1 MKKLLPALF
10 SMLLITGAVRAQLS
24 VRGMVLDSVKHEP
37 LAFVTVS
44 LTNSQTAKPVKS
56 ILTDQSG
63 KFQLNNIPKQ
73 PLQLTLTF
81 IGYQGKIINIA
92 ENTSQIDLGRI
103 GLSPAMGQLK
113 EVAVTAARPL
123 LKREID
129 RLIYDVQADPDN
141 KTFNTLDMLRKVP
154 LLNIDGY
161 DKIKLKGSGDFKI
174 LVNGRESAL
183 TAHNPEEA
191 LKAMPAMNVERIE
204 VITTPPA
211 KYDGEGLA
219 GIINIVTKKN
229 TDQGYNVSS
238 KLSYDNVY
246 GPGANTSITAKQGK
260 VGVTG
265 FFSYSYQDKLT
276 NPLGNVREIYSPV
289 RSILTQDGQY
299 ISGKGSHIENNADL
313 SYDIDSLNLLTLEY
327 GNYFGKGLSQ
337 LEQTSAER
345 DDDGLLTQQYFS
357 FEDGN
362 SQNSSSSAEINYQR
376 GFKRSKQQLLTF
388 SYKFDNSNSY
398 NDQDVH
404 FQDQV
409 NYGEPDY
416 RQHSKVET
424 REHTAQLDYTQPLHQ
439 FSLESGMKAI
449 LRRNNSNYDYSQ
461 LEGADYIPVPDL
473 SNLFSYQQQVYSA
486 YTSGQLT
493 TEKYEAKAGLR
504 LEQTNVDADFTSSG
518 QNLHQ
523 NYTSVLPS
531 LSVQRNFKNWN
542 LTFGAANR
550 LARPGIWDLNPFVDR
565 SNPKFLTTGNPNLK
579 PTIMHVFELNYT
591 NLKHH
596 SITAGLS
603 YQTTNNSIENVR
615 VILPDTVMFR
625 QPKNIGKLRNL
636 TLNAG
641 INMSISKQWQLN
653 TNSQVNYISIKG
665 EDNGILMENHGFQGS
680 IALDTSYKFNDGWRL
695 SANASYETGEI
706 QFQGNSNYYVYSSFR
721 VSKEMAGKK
730 LQLTL
735 TANNPYSSRVTLHG
749 SSYTPDFYRKEYYTD
764 YSRTIAFSL
773 NYKFGHLSS
782 DIKKSQH
789 GIHNDD
795 LRG

>member
-10 SMLLITGAVRAQLS
+10 TMLLITGAVRAQLS
-24 VRGMVLDSVKHEP
+24 VRGMVLDSVKHES

-63 KFQLNNIPKQ
+63 KFQLKDIPNQ
-73 PLQLTLTF
+73 PLQLTLTY
-81 IGYQGKIINIA
+81 IGYQSKIIKID
-92 ENTSQIDLGRI
+92 ENTNQIDLGRI
-103 GLSPAMGQLK
+103 NLSSAIGKLK
-113 EVAVTAARPL
+113 EVAVIATRPL

-129 RLIYDVQADPDN
+129 RLSYDVQADPDN

-161 DKIKLKGSGDFKI
+161 DKIKLKGSSSFKI
-174 LVNGRESAL
+174 LVNGKESAL

-211 KYDGEGLA
+211 RYDGEGLA

-238 KLSYDNVY
+238 NVSYNSVY
-246 GPGANTSITAKQGK
+246 GPGANTSITAKQDKLGI
-260 VGVTG
+260 TG
-265 FFSYSYQDKLT
+265 FVSYSYQDKLT

-289 RSILTQDGQY
+289 RSTLTQDGEY
-299 ISGKGSHIENNADL
+299 ISGKGSHVENIVDL

-327 GNYFGKGLSQ
+327 SNYSGKGLSQ
-337 LEQTSAER
+337 LEQTSVER
-345 DDDGLLTQQYFS
+345 NDNGLLTQQYFS

-362 SQNSSSSAEINYQR
+362 SRNNSSSAEINYQC
-376 GFKRSKQQLLTF
+376 GFKQSKQQLLTF
-388 SYKFDNSNSY
+388 SYKFDNSDSY
-398 NDQDVH
+398 NNQDVH

-409 NYGEPDY
+409 NYDEPDY
-416 RQHSKVET
+416 RQPSKVET

-449 LRRNNSNYDYSQ
+449 FRDNNSNYNYSQ
-461 LEGADYIPVPDL
+461 LEGTDYVSVPDL
-473 SNLFSYQQQVYSA
+473 SNRFTYQQQVYSA

-493 TEKYEAKAGLR
+493 TINYTAKAGLR
-504 LEQTNVDADFTSSG
+504 LEQTNVDADFMSSE
-518 QNLHQ
+518 QNLNQ

-550 LARPGIWDLNPFVDR
+550 LTRPGIWDLNPFVDR

-603 YQTTNNSIENVR
+603 YHTTNNSIENVR
-615 VILPDTVMFR
+615 IILPDTVMFR

-641 INMSISKQWQLN
+641 INMSFSKQWQLN
-653 TNSQVNYISIKG
+653 TNSQVNYINIKG

-680 IALDTSYKFNDGWRL
+680 IALDTSYKFNDGWRV
-695 SANASYETGEI
+695 SANASYETGEV

-721 VSKEMAGKK
+721 VSKEMAHKK

-749 SSYTPDFYRKEYYTD
+749 SSYTPEFYRKEYYTD

-773 NYKFGHLSS
+773 NYKFGRLSS
-782 DIKKSQH
+782 DIKKSQR